1 MASFG
6 RLRIAFRGAIAF
18 SFNCSICSGMPLTV
32 RDKPALFSRGCFF
45 CKPYAMV
52 IWRQLP
58 AHHDAMHKVRRQL
71 PALAALVDLWWQGV
85 RQDLEPFLL
94 APKWQQG
101 YTSASSLWSIGR
113 TRSLGR
119 GVI

>member
-1 MASFG
+1 
-6 RLRIAFRGAIAF
+6 
-18 SFNCSICSGMPLTV
+18 
-32 RDKPALFSRGCFF
+32 
-45 CKPYAMV
+45 MV

-119 GVI
+119 GVIDGKPRYNPSSPKHFSNNVLYINMLEEKFGLLLVATFW